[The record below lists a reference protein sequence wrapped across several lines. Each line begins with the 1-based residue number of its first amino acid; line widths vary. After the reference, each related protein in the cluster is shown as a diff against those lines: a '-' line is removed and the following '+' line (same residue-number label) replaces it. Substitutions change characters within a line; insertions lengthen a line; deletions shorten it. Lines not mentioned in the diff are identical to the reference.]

1 MKRYIASFPNVPGTG
16 RIRELFYSNDA
27 AGMEEAAA
35 FARRED
41 RPGYSVFD
49 AVNLYR
55 DDAARRNADTVAA
68 LTCIHADIDLKDLTD
83 DRDLVLQRIV
93 SLPCPPSA
101 VIDSGHGFHLYYY
114 FKEPV
119 EVASEEAALVR
130 IVRAR
135 LVVWLG
141 ADTHAD
147 QDSALMRR
155 PGTTNSKDPNN
166 PVACTIIAGEPH
178 ATAL

>member
-16 RIRELFYSNDA
+16 RIRELFYNNDA
-27 AGMEEAAA
+27 TGMEEAAA

-55 DDAARRNADTVAA
+55 DDATRRNAETVAA
-68 LTCIHADIDLKDLTD
+68 LICMHADVDLKDLTE
-83 DRDLVLQRIV
+83 DRKLVQQRIL
-93 SLPCPPSA
+93 SLPCLPSA
-101 VIDSGHGFHLYYY
+101 VIDSGHGFHVYY
-114 FKEPV
+114 FFREPV
-119 EVASEEAALVR
+119 EVASEEAAIVR

-135 LVVWLG
+135 LVAWLC
-141 ADTHAD
+141 ADPHAD

-166 PVACTIIAGEPH
+166 PVACAIIAGGLH
-178 ATAL
+178 VAL

>member
-16 RIRELFYSNDA
+16 RIRELFYGNDA
-27 AGMEEAAA
+27 AGMKEAEA

-41 RPGYSVFD
+41 RPGFSVFD

-55 DDAARRNADTVAA
+55 DDATRRNAETVAA
-68 LTCIHADIDLKDLTD
+68 LICVHADIDLKDLTE
-83 DRDLVLQRIV
+83 DRNLVRQRIL
-93 SLPCPPSA
+93 SLPCPPSV
-101 VIDSGHGFHLYYY
+101 VIDSGHGYHVYYF

-130 IVRAR
+130 VLRAR
-135 LVVWLG
+135 LVAWLG
-141 ADTHAD
+141 ADPHCD
-147 QDSALMRR
+147 QDCALMRR

-166 PVACTIIAGEPH
+166 PVPCTIIAGGSY
-178 ATAL
+178 AAL